1 MFLVVLVTSNAEYE
15 WGSRFFFQTAGTMMQ
30 TMVVAVDELAANTG
44 NSIMSSLQP
53 FLEPA
58 TETVG
63 RIVAPHYESALY

>member
-1 MFLVVLVTSNAEYE
+1 MGLKI
-15 WGSRFFFQTAGTMMQ
+15 FFQTAGTMMQ

-58 TETVG
+58 T
-63 RIVAPHYESALY
+63 RDRWPDSSPHYESPLY